1 MKALKKKNNLLSKQI
16 GSHSLFYYL
25 NVLLA
30 VIGFFAFI
38 MLIMMAGFDLS
49 EQVVTILN
57 YVINLQIL
65 LFAAQEILR
74 AFAKEKDSSGF
85 FNNIRHYGE
94 LLLAAFLLAY
104 LLFPNTIIGVFA
116 RVVPEFNK
124 NDLKI
129 MYLIVAQIPF
139 LIVIVR
145 KVLKYSQRFGRIQLH
160 SGAIFMISFAIL
172 IFFGTFL
179 FLLPKAIP
187 SGQEHL
193 SFIDALF
200 TATSAVCVT
209 GLSIID
215 PATQLSTHG
224 QLFLIS
230 LVQIGALGVLTL
242 TALFAMFANGGIS
255 FQIRVIMGDVLS
267 DDNLSDVTSM
277 IKRII
282 LYTAVIEF
290 SSAVIMYYALGG
302 SFLSLDIPLF
312 YASVFHS
319 ISAFCNAGFSNFEA
333 GLMNPLL
340 QNNYIFLTVIMVLIT
355 LGGIGF
361 PVIQNILRLKIFK
374 KGHKRIRYQLTITT
388 KLVLITSAVLVFV
401 PAVLIFIFEPMTF
414 VLPEASNASKLFHS
428 LFLSV
433 TTRTAGFSIVPLEL
447 LHAPAVLIVIILMSI
462 GASPGSTGG
471 GMKNTTYVIAFMQFI
486 RLLRGQERLILFNR
500 EIHRELV
507 RKALLIMFTYAML
520 VFIGTFI
527 IATIEPDFTIVDITF
542 EVVSSLSTVGLSRNL
557 THLLSEPSKLVLIM
571 CMFIG
576 RIGVLTFFMAFHKP
590 KLEPNIKL
598 PKTNVMIG

>member
-1 MKALKKKNNLLSKQI
+1 MKALFKRTNLLAQKI
-16 GSHSLFYYL
+16 GSHSISYYL
-25 NVLLA
+25 NVMLA
-30 VIGFFAFI
+30 IIGFFSFI

-49 EQVVTILN
+49 DNVVTLLN
-57 YVINLQIL
+57 YVINFQIL
-65 LFAAQEILR
+65 LFVAQEIIR
-74 AFAKEKDSSGF
+74 AFSKKMESKEWKYLF
-85 FNNIRHYGE
+85 RRYGE
-94 LLLAAFLLAY
+94 LSIAIFLLAY
-104 LLFPNTIIGVFA
+104 LLFPNAVIDVFA
-116 RVVPEFNK
+116 HFVPDFNK

-129 MYLIVAQIPF
+129 MYLIVAQLPF
-139 LIVIVR
+139 LIVIIR

-172 IFFGTFL
+172 IIFGTFL
-179 FLLPKAIP
+179 FLLPKAIAD
-187 SGQEHL
+187 GQESL

-282 LYTAVIEF
+282 LYTAIIEF
-290 SSAVIMYYALGG
+290 GSAVIMYYAMGG
-302 SFLSLDIPLF
+302 SFLELDIPML

-340 QNNYIFLTVIMVLIT
+340 QNNYLFLTMIMILIT

-361 PVIQNILRLKIFK
+361 PVIQNLLKLEIFK
-374 KGHKRIRYQLTITT
+374 KGRKRIRYQLTITT

-401 PAVLIFIFEPMTF
+401 PALLIFLFEPMTF

-447 LHAPAVLIVIILMSI
+447 LHAPAVLIIIILMSI

-471 GMKNTTYVIAFMQFI
+471 GMKNTTYVLAFMQFI
-486 RLLRGQERLILFNR
+486 RLLRGQERLILFHR

-557 THLLSEPSKLVLIM
+557 THLLSAPSKLVLII

-590 KLEPNIKL
+590 KLDPNMKL
-598 PKTNVMIG
+598 PKTTVMIG